1 MLEDGLYG
9 GKGSEA
15 HKATV
20 VGDTVGDPL
29 KDTAG
34 PAINP
39 LIKVM
44 NLVAL
49 LVAPLV
55 VATQTLTPTMWVMV
69 AGGFGILVFSLYTSQ
84 KARV

>member
-1 MLEDGLYG
+1 MLEEGLYG
-9 GKGSEA
+9 GKGSDA

-29 KDTAG
+29 KDTSG

-49 LVAPLV
+49 LVAPLL
-55 VATQTLTPTMWVMV
+55 VATKFLTTTHYLFII
-69 AGGFGILVFSLYTSQ
+69 GGFGILVYSLYKSQ
-84 KARV
+84 HDVV